1 MDLPTF
7 IAGLV
12 AGFLSRSSQPWWTL
26 TSPTNS
32 HVLSIQ
38 VSPFYLQI
46 AATGI
51 PATTTLASVLG
62 AFTRILLILCSLAL
76 LVSSFRPTA
85 WWRPLTVWL
94 SLASLTELFFSL
106 LLFVHAGQTAM
117 LTLYA
122 TPPPTTEPISYP
134 A

>member
-1 MDLPTF
+1 MLQRIDLPTF

-12 AGFLSRSSQPWWTL
+12 AGFLALSNEPWWAL
-26 TSPTNS
+26 TCPTNS

-51 PATTTLASVLG
+51 PATTPLASVLG
-62 AFTRILLILCSLAL
+62 ALTRILLILSSLAL
-76 LVSSFRPTA
+76 LASSLRPTV
-85 WWRPLTVWL
+85 WWRPLAVWL

-106 LLFVHAGQTAM
+106 LLFVHAGQTAL
-117 LTLYA
+117 LTL
-122 TPPPTTEPISYP
+122 
-134 A
+134 